1 MMCIE
6 LPTRSHKT
14 TKFVAPKY
22 ALRHLRG
29 GIVPN
34 LFAFTS
40 TEILKFKYDEMYSN
54 SDRTSGNLPAPLAD
68 VIQSRTLEKL
78 IIKVCCSLQH
88 MSSARENE

>member
-14 TKFVAPKY
+14 TKFVAPKF

-29 GIVPN
+29 GIVHN

-40 TEILKFKYDEMYSN
+40 TEIFKYDEMYSN

-68 VIQSRTLEKL
+68 VIQPRTLEKL
-78 IIKVCCSLQH
+78 IINVCCSLQH